1 MIIYKLT
8 AIFIW
13 CGILLGF
20 TSGNPSASEISVSGS
35 ASNDLCRALKGQN
48 IRYRLYDSPSEAIA
62 SARKRSGVIIV
73 ADHYPDVRVS
83 ISDVD
88 IKLAKEKKLRV
99 YLEYPDAFPDMET
112 ASDPFVTDLERL
124 VVAGEAF
131 APDLSPLTLLGINEG
146 YILKADVRESLLV
159 AAKVAGFD
167 SAVYGID
174 DVKKYPVLWMRDNF
188 MIAATKLSNFRT
200 GRYEPTLSW
209 KQLWENIIS
218 WAKGGTRFKFNS
230 WNTDVSPSYTRQER
244 LPGNARRQSVAKGVE
259 WFYKGRFF
267 IDSSWKSLSDQRQGD
282 GTNPF
287 GPPVGHHLP
296 SGDGTWGI
304 LEGHAS
310 RIYHDGSQQYRYWI
324 RADVQGEVSYAM
336 ALAGK
341 FLGRREYYKVSQNL
355 TDFIFENS
363 NLRKEAR
370 GNKDSAVYGLIG
382 WAVTHPYIFYADDN
396 ARAVLGVIGAS
407 AAMRSGKW
415 DKEIVENIIA
425 NFRLSSKQGFQ
436 GMNLKQKDIQEKGW
450 QYFANRDLVQ
460 PSPNFEAWMIACY
473 LWLYDKTQ
481 HKPLLDKAKTA
492 LRLIMEAYPEKWQWS
507 VDIQLERARMLLPLS
522 WLVRVEDTEE
532 HRQWLDKMASELLKF
547 QDGCGGLR
555 VELGKGNL
563 GMSGKTTSNE
573 TYGKYEAPLI
583 AEDGDRVCDMLY
595 TNNFAFFGL
604 NEAAKATGNPKYKA
618 AVQKM
623 SDFLTRIQV
632 KSENH
637 PDVDGAWFR
646 AFDYGRWDYWASNAD
661 AGWGTWST
669 LTGWIQTWI
678 VATQILIEQGDSFW
692 DATKTSGV
700 NQYFPQTL
708 DLFFH
713 KH

>member
-1 MIIYKLT
+1 
-8 AIFIW
+8 
-13 CGILLGF
+13 
-20 TSGNPSASEISVSGS
+20 
-35 ASNDLCRALKGQN
+35 
-48 IRYRLYDSPSEAIA
+48 
-62 SARKRSGVIIV
+62 
-73 ADHYPDVRVS
+73 
-83 ISDVD
+83 
-88 IKLAKEKKLRV
+88 
-99 YLEYPDAFPDMET
+99 
-112 ASDPFVTDLERL
+112 
-124 VVAGEAF
+124 
-131 APDLSPLTLLGINEG
+131 
-146 YILKADVRESLLV
+146 
-159 AAKVAGFD
+159 
-167 SAVYGID
+167 
-174 DVKKYPVLWMRDNF
+174 
-188 MIAATKLSNFRT
+188 
-200 GRYEPTLSW
+200 
-209 KQLWENIIS
+209 
-218 WAKGGTRFKFNS
+218 
-230 WNTDVSPSYTRQER
+230 
-244 LPGNARRQSVAKGVE
+244 
-259 WFYKGRFF
+259 
-267 IDSSWKSLSDQRQGD
+267 
-282 GTNPF
+282 
-287 GPPVGHHLP
+287 
-296 SGDGTWGI
+296 
-304 LEGHAS
+304 
-310 RIYHDGSQQYRYWI
+310 
-324 RADVQGEVSYAM
+324 
-336 ALAGK
+336 
-341 FLGRREYYKVSQNL
+341 
-355 TDFIFENS
+355 
-363 NLRKEAR
+363 
-370 GNKDSAVYGLIG
+370 
-382 WAVTHPYIFYADDN
+382 
-396 ARAVLGVIGAS
+396 
-407 AAMRSGKW
+407 
-415 DKEIVENIIA
+415 
-425 NFRLSSKQGFQ
+425 
-436 GMNLKQKDIQEKGW
+436 
-450 QYFANRDLVQ
+450 
-460 PSPNFEAWMIACY
+460 
-473 LWLYDKTQ
+473 
-481 HKPLLDKAKTA
+481 
-492 LRLIMEAYPEKWQWS
+492 
-507 VDIQLERARMLLPLS
+507 MLLPLS